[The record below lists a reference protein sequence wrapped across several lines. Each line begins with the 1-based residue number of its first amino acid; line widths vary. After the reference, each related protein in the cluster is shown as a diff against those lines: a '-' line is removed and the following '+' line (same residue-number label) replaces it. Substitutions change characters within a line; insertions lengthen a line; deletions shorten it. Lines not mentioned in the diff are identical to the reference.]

1 MFVKTFRL
9 IKLMVFMKAAVLIKN
24 SSADKAFELREADMP
39 TIKKGQVLIKVEAFG
54 LNFADVMA
62 RRGMY
67 KEAPP
72 LPAIL
77 GYDVA
82 GIIEA
87 VAEDIVD
94 FKKGDRVTAMTRF
107 GGYGE
112 YAVTNASAVAI
123 MPARLDAA
131 TATALT
137 TQYCTAVYAAS
148 EMVNLYKG
156 DKVLIHSGAGG
167 VGTALI
173 QFAKY
178 KQCEIF
184 ATAGSPDKIAYLKQL
199 GVQHAINYNTE
210 DFEKTIKEITAQKGV
225 DVIFDAVGGSS
236 VKKGIRLLAPG
247 GRLVCYGASNISDKN
262 LFGKI
267 KTVLGFGFYHPFMFM
282 MPSKS
287 IIGINMLHIADFKP
301 GIIERCLSKVME
313 LYSEGVFVPTIAKI
327 FDVNNIAEA
336 HAFLENRKSIGKVVV
351 KW

>member
-1 MFVKTFRL
+1 
-9 IKLMVFMKAAVLIKN
+9 MKAAVLIKN
-24 SSADKAFELREADMP
+24 SSADKAFVLREVDIP
-39 TIKKGQVLIKVEAFG
+39 KVNNGQILIKVDAFG

-62 RRGMY
+62 RKGMY

-77 GYDVA
+77 GYDVS
-82 GIIEA
+82 GTVET
-87 VAEDIVD
+87 VAEDIVN

-107 GGYGE
+107 GGYAQ
-112 YAVTNASAVAI
+112 YAVTNASAAAI
-123 MPARLDAA
+123 IPDNLDAA

-173 QFAKY
+173 QFATY

-184 ATAGSPDKIAYLKQL
+184 ATAGSPDKVAYLKQL

-210 DFEKTIKEITAQKGV
+210 DFEKTINKLTAQKGV
-225 DVIFDAVGGSS
+225 DIIFDAVGGSS

-247 GRLVCYGASNISDKN
+247 GRLVCYGASAISNKN

-287 IIGINMLHIADFKP
+287 IIGINMLHIADHKP
-301 GIIERCLSKVME
+301 QVIERCLKKVMQ
-313 LYSEGVFVPTIAKI
+313 LFLDGVFVPTIAKV
-327 FDVNNIAEA
+327 FDIKDIGEA
-336 HAFLENRKSIGKVVV
+336 HNFLETRKSIGKVVV

>member
-1 MFVKTFRL
+1 
-9 IKLMVFMKAAVLIKN
+9 MKAAVLIKQ
-24 SSADKAFELREADMP
+24 SSADKAFELREVPLP
-39 TIKKGQVLIKVEAFG
+39 TTNAGQVLIKVEAFG

-62 RRGMY
+62 RKGMY

-82 GIIEA
+82 GTIEEIGIG
-87 VAEDIVD
+87 VLN

-107 GGYGE
+107 GGYAE

-123 MPARLDAA
+123 IPANLDIA

-137 TQYCTAVYAAS
+137 TQYCTAIYAAA

-173 QFAKY
+173 QYAKY

-184 ATAGSPDKIAYLKQL
+184 ATAGSADKVDYLKKI
-199 GVQHAINYNTE
+199 GVHHPINHTTQ
-210 DFEKTIKEITAQKGV
+210 DFEKTINEITLQKGV
-225 DVIFDAVGGSS
+225 DVIFDAVGGKT
-236 VKKGIRLLAPG
+236 VKKGMRLLAPG
-247 GRLVCYGASNISDKN
+247 GRLVCYGAADISDKN

-267 KTVLGFGFYHPFMFM
+267 KTLLGFGFYHPFMLM

-287 IIGINMLHIADFKP
+287 LIGINMLHIADFQP
-301 GIIERCLSKVME
+301 HVIERCLAKVMK
-313 LYSEGVFVPTIAKI
+313 LYSEGIFVPTIAKI
-327 FDVNNIAEA
+327 FDAKDIAAA
-336 HAFLENRKSIGKVVV
+336 HDFLENRKSIGKVVV